1 MWIKMN
7 LTGKQA
13 HHIIP
18 VEFLCELYN
27 CEESELSEEFNEE
40 WNCLILPAHEEQ
52 TALCHSGCHNEK
64 MIFVVKS

>member
-1 MWIKMN
+1 MN

-27 CEESELSEEFNEE
+27 CEESELSEE
-40 WNCLILPAHEEQ
+40 L
-52 TALCHSGCHNEK
+52 LCYFYFELK
-64 MIFVVKS
+64 RIFC

>member
-1 MWIKMN
+1 MYLK
-7 LTGKQA
+7 GKQA

-18 VEFLCELYN
+18 LEFLCELYN

-40 WNCLILPAHEEQ
+40 WNCLILPAHGKQ